1 MRPRFTERETKEL
14 PDQAITLPEPVAL
27 QLPVRKLAL
36 SGHASTVLLPI
47 GFAIV
52 VLVAWEF
59 VVRWAKIPEAILPP
73 PSAVFDQLAQHHRL
87 ILKHALPTTLE
98 TLLAFGI
105 SIPIGVLLAAV
116 MTWSP
121 MLNKAIYPNV
131 VVFQIIPKIALAPLF
146 IVWLGIGLYS
156 RVTFSIFIS
165 FFPILVST
173 AAGLQ
178 SVSRDMLRLCRS
190 VGASDWQVL
199 QHVRFPSALP
209 FLFSGM
215 KVAVTLAIIGIVVGE
230 FIASQEGLGYLILF
244 ASSRQQTDLSLAC
257 ILVLCAVGLT
267 LYGAVVVCERI
278 CKHWFGDQ

>member
-1 MRPRFTERETKEL
+1 MREPL
-14 PDQAITLPEPVAL
+14 AQAISVDEPATRQLVAKVPGAAFPRHL
-27 QLPVRKLAL
+27 L
-36 SGHASTVLLPI
+36 TVLLPI
-47 GFAIV
+47 GFALIALV
-52 VLVAWEF
+52 VWEI
-59 VVRWAKIPEAILPP
+59 VVRWAKVPEAILPP
-73 PSAVFDQLAQHHRL
+73 PSAVLDQVMQHYPI
-87 ILKHALPTTLE
+87 ILKHAVPTTLE

-105 SIPIGVLLAAV
+105 SIPLGVLLAAV

-121 MLNKAIYPNV
+121 ILNKAIYPNV
-131 VVFQIIPKIALAPLF
+131 ILFQLIPKIALAPLF
-146 IVWLGIGLYS
+146 IVWLGIGAPS

-165 FFPILVST
+165 FFPILVAT

-178 SVSRDMLRLCRS
+178 SVTRDMLRLCRS

-199 QHVRFPSALP
+199 MNVRFPSALP

-257 ILVLCAVGLT
+257 IVVLCAVGLV
-267 LYGAVVVCERI
+267 LYGLVVLSERLFM
-278 CKHWFGDQ
+278 HWFGDL

>member
-1 MRPRFTERETKEL
+1 VQER
-14 PDQAITLPEPVAL
+14 
-27 QLPVRKLAL
+27 AL
-36 SGHASTVLLPI
+36 SIDDPVTQPRTAAGAAFRGLSDYVATVLLPV
-47 GFAIV
+47 GLALV
-52 VLVAWEF
+52 VLVAWELI
-59 VVRWAKIPEAILPP
+59 VRWVKFPEAILPP
-73 PSAVFDQLAQHHRL
+73 PSAIFDQLVQHYRL

-105 SIPIGVLLAAV
+105 SIPLGVLLATV

-121 MLNKAIYPNV
+121 LLNKAMYPNV
-131 VVFQIIPKIALAPLF
+131 ILFQLIPKIALAPLF
-146 IVWLGIGLYS
+146 IVWLGIGLPS

-165 FFPILVST
+165 FFPILVAT

-178 SVSRDMLRLCRS
+178 SLPRDLLRLCRS

-199 QHVRFPSALP
+199 VSVRFPSAIP
-209 FLFSGM
+209 YLFTGM

-257 ILVLCAVGLT
+257 ILVLCLVGLA
-267 LYGAVVVCERI
+267 LYGLVVLSERLLQV
-278 CKHWFGDQ
+278 WFGDQ

>member
-1 MRPRFTERETKEL
+1 M
-14 PDQAITLPEPVAL
+14 
-27 QLPVRKLAL
+27 QLSVGRIRW
-36 SGHASTVLLPI
+36 SGHFSALLLPI
-47 GFAIV
+47 GLA
-52 VLVAWEF
+52 VLVLLTWEF
-59 VVRWAKIPEAILPP
+59 AVRWTKVPEAILPP
-73 PSAVFDQLAQHHRL
+73 PSAVFDQLAQHYRL

-105 SIPIGVLLAAV
+105 SIPLGVLLAAV

-121 MLNKAIYPNV
+121 VLNKAMYPNV
-131 VVFQIIPKIALAPLF
+131 VLFQLIPKIALAPLF
-146 IVWLGIGLYS
+146 IVWLGIGLPS

-165 FFPILVST
+165 FFPILVAT

-178 SVSRDMLRLCRS
+178 SLPRDMLRLCRS
-190 VGASDWQVL
+190 VGATDWQVL
-199 QHVRFPSALP
+199 LNVRFPSALP

-257 ILVLCAVGLT
+257 ILVLCAVGLM
-267 LYGAVVVCERI
+267 LYGTVVLSERAF
-278 CKHWFGDQ
+278 KHWFGDQ

>member
-1 MRPRFTERETKEL
+1 VGRYRWSGRFS
-14 PDQAITLPEPVAL
+14 A
-27 QLPVRKLAL
+27 
-36 SGHASTVLLPI
+36 VLLPI
-47 GFAIV
+47 GLA
-52 VLVAWEF
+52 VLVLLAWEF
-59 VVRWAKIPEAILPP
+59 LVRWAKVPEAILPP

-105 SIPIGVLLAAV
+105 SIPLGVLLAAV

-121 MLNKAIYPNV
+121 VLNKAIYPNV
-131 VVFQIIPKIALAPLF
+131 VLFQLIPKIALAPLF
-146 IVWLGIGLYS
+146 IVWLGIGLSS
-156 RVTFSIFIS
+156 RVTFSVFIS
-165 FFPILVST
+165 FFPILVAT

-178 SVSRDMLRLCRS
+178 SVPRDMLRLCRS
-190 VGASDWQVL
+190 VGATDWQVL
-199 QHVRFPSALP
+199 LNVRFPSALP

-257 ILVLCAVGLT
+257 ILVLCAVGLM
-267 LYGAVVVCERI
+267 LYGAVVLSERVF
-278 CKHWFGDQ
+278 KHWFGDQ